1 MRKSYIVI
9 SKVNVMKDSN
19 RMLGSFALPADL
31 ERAMAIGHIDLV
43 KRVCT
48 YAIHI
53 TGHSSDLVHHGLA
66 LWPKKMT
73 TDVNEQNTQAIGLDG
88 FNKK

>member
-1 MRKSYIVI
+1 
-9 SKVNVMKDSN
+9 MKDSN

-31 ERAMAIGHIDLV
+31 KRVMALDDIGLI

-53 TGHSSDLVHHGLA
+53 TGLGFDLVRHDFPFA
-66 LWPKKMT
+66 QK
-73 TDVNEQNTQAIGLDG
+73 
-88 FNKK
+88 